1 MQLQYRFAQKQ
12 FQFIFS
18 YKKLTYSQRYDNV
31 NVNGFNFYHEVRKMT
46 GSKTRPSVHAIVMIR
61 KKYFTF
67 I

>member
-46 GSKTRPSVHAIVMIR
+46 GSKTRPSV
-61 KKYFTF
+61 
-67 I
+67 